1 MNPKIGFIGGGNMA
15 QAIIAGLLQSGRS
28 AEDIIVS
35 DPNIDCHQNLQ
46 SQGVRCFD
54 MSTPVMEQTNVIV
67 IAVKPQVIK
76 KVLAG
81 LSEQLRAQ
89 QIIVSIAAGITLKTI
104 RRNLNDSL
112 NPMVRVMPNT
122 PALIGKGMSA
132 LVSDAELPE
141 SDRQTVQSIFESCG
155 RAVWVPTEDTLDAV
169 TAVSG
174 SGPAYFFLLIENL
187 INTGVRLGLAHE
199 VARQLVIQTAVG
211 AAGMVESSDVG
222 PDILRERVTSPGGT
236 TQAAL
241 SVFNE
246 QDFAN
251 IVDVALTAARDRA
264 GELSKDG
271 A

>member
-1 MNPKIGFIGGGNMA
+1 MA

-28 AEDIIVS
+28 PKEILVS
-35 DPNIDCHQNLQ
+35 DPNPESHKYLK
-46 SQGVRCFD
+46 SQGVRCFETN
-54 MSTPVMEQTNVIV
+54 TPAVEQADVIV
-67 IAVKPQVIK
+67 IAVKPQVVSE
-76 KVLAG
+76 VLADI
-81 LSEQLRAQ
+81 SERLGMQ
-89 QIIVSIAAGITLKTI
+89 QIIVSIVAGITLKTI
-104 RRNLNDSL
+104 RKKLNDSL

-122 PALIGKGMSA
+122 PALVGKGMSA
-132 LVSDAELPE
+132 LVSDTELPQ

-155 RAVWVPTEDTLDAV
+155 HALWVPTEDAINAV

-187 INTGVRLGLAHE
+187 INTGVRLGLDHE

-211 AAGMVESSDVG
+211 AAGMVELSDVG
-222 PDILRERVTSPGGT
+222 PDVLRERVTSPGGT

-241 SVFNE
+241 SVFNK

-251 IVDVALTAARDRA
+251 IVDVALTAAHNRA

>member
-1 MNPKIGFIGGGNMA
+1 MA
-15 QAIIAGLLQSGRS
+15 QAIIAGLMQNGHPST
-28 AEDIIVS
+28 DILVS
-35 DPNIDCHQNLQ
+35 DPNPDCRQHLK
-46 SQGVRCFD
+46 SEGVRCFD
-54 MSTPVMEQTNVIV
+54 MSAPVMELASVIV
-67 IAVKPQVIK
+67 IAVKPQVMIT
-76 KVLAG
+76 VLAG
-81 LSEQLRAQ
+81 LREQLRTQ
-89 QIIVSIAAGITLKTI
+89 QIIVSIAAGVTLKTI
-104 RRNLNDSL
+104 RHSLNGCL

-132 LVSDAELPE
+132 LVSDAELSQ
-141 SDRQTVQSIFESCG
+141 SDQQTVQSIFESCG
-155 RAVWVPTEDTLDAV
+155 QALWVPTEDAINAV

-187 INTGVRLGLAHE
+187 INAGVRLGLTHE

-222 PDILRERVTSPGGT
+222 PDVLRKRVTSPGGT

-251 IVDVALTAARDRA
+251 IVDVALIAAHNRA
-264 GELSKDG
+264 YELSKDG

>member
-1 MNPKIGFIGGGNMA
+1 MA
-15 QAIIAGLLQSGRS
+15 QAIIAGLLQSGHPS
-28 AEDIIVS
+28 TDILVS
-35 DPNIDCHQNLQ
+35 DPNPDCYQHLK
-46 SQGVRCFD
+46 SQDVRCFD
-54 MSTPVMEQTNVIV
+54 MSAPLMEQANVIV
-67 IAVKPQVIK
+67 IAVKPQVLD

-89 QIIVSIAAGITLKTI
+89 QIIVSIAAGVTLKTI
-104 RRNLNDSL
+104 RRNLNGSL

-132 LVSDAELPE
+132 LFSDIELPQ

-155 RAVWVPTEDTLDAV
+155 HALWVPTEDTINAV

-187 INTGVRLGLAHE
+187 INTGVRLGLDHE

-211 AAGMVESSDVG
+211 AAGMVELSDVG
-222 PDILRERVTSPGGT
+222 PDVLRERVTSPGGT

-251 IVDVALTAARDRA
+251 IVDVALTAAHNRA
-264 GELSKDG
+264 VELSKDG

>member
-1 MNPKIGFIGGGNMA
+1 MA
-15 QAIIAGLLQSGRS
+15 QAIIAGLLQSGRPTT
-28 AEDIIVS
+28 DILVS
-35 DPNIDCHQNLQ
+35 DPNPDCHQYLK

-54 MSTPVMEQTNVIV
+54 MSAPVMEQANVIV

-76 KVLAG
+76 KVLAD
-81 LSEQLRAQ
+81 LSKQLRTKQ
-89 QIIVSIAAGITLKTI
+89 VIVSIAAGVTLKTI

-112 NPMVRVMPNT
+112 NPIVRVMPNT

-132 LVSDAELPE
+132 LVSDVELPQ
-141 SDRQTVQSIFESCG
+141 SDRQAVQSIFESCG
-155 RAVWVPTEDTLDAV
+155 QALWVSTEDAIDAV

-199 VARQLVIQTAVG
+199 VASQLVIQTAVG
-211 AAGMVESSDVG
+211 AAEMVESSDVG
-222 PDILRERVTSPGGT
+222 PDVLRERVTSPGGT

-246 QDFAN
+246 RDFAN
-251 IVDVALTAARDRA
+251 IVNAALTAARDRA
-264 GELSKDG
+264 SELSKDEI
-271 A
+271 